1 MRQKV
6 LKYIA
11 VVSATLATAIL
22 LIGITNAATGGK
34 LLDLSSP
41 VSFPVDI

>member
-1 MRQKV
+1 MKQKILKVIVTIGAV
-6 LKYIA
+6 LGT
-11 VVSATLATAIL
+11 VIL
-22 LIGITNAATGGK
+22 VAGITNAATGGK

>member
-1 MRQKV
+1 MKQKA
-6 LKYIA
+6 LKYTA
-11 VVSATLATAIL
+11 VITAALATAIL
-22 LIGITNAATGGK
+22 LLGIANAATGGK